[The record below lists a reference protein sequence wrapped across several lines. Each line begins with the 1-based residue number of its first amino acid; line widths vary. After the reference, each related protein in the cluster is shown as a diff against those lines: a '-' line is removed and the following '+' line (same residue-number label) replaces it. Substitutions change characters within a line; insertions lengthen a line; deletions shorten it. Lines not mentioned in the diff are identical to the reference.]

1 MKIKEWSID
10 ERPRERVISQGVDS
24 VSSAELLAILIGS
37 GTANESS
44 VDLIRR
50 ILSENGNSLRALS
63 TLSREELEKY
73 NGIGPAKAVTIQA
86 AMELGKRLMRETHS
100 GREAVMSAKDMYDY
114 FRTHIL
120 DLPHEECHMLML
132 DVKNRIMGHKLISRG
147 GITESSVDIRLVL
160 RSALITGATS
170 IVLCH
175 NHPSGVPTPSKA
187 DDLLTRK
194 LQDACEVMQIRLLD
208 HVILGSDSY
217 YSYYESGKL

>member
-1 MKIKEWSID
+1 MRIKEWSID

-120 DLPHEECHMLML
+120 DL
-132 DVKNRIMGHKLISRG
+132 DF
-147 GITESSVDIRLVL
+147 SV
-160 RSALITGATS
+160 
-170 IVLCH
+170 
-175 NHPSGVPTPSKA
+175 
-187 DDLLTRK
+187 
-194 LQDACEVMQIRLLD
+194 
-208 HVILGSDSY
+208 Y
-217 YSYYESGKL
+217 YTY